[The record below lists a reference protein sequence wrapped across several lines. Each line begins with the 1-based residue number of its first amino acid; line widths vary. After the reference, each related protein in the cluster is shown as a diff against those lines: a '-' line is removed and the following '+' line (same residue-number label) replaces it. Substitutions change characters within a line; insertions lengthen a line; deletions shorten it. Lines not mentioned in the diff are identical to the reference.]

1 MAPKSDPKW
10 RGKRPIQ
17 PIIASGMSQQPFWI
31 TLLQWTIWGAH
42 TNFLFLMGKEH
53 TALNMIFSATYY
65 LELQN
70 AIYLFTSD
78 EMFDQVRLSMFYNV
92 KTTNLTFYW

>member
-1 MAPKSDPKW
+1 
-10 RGKRPIQ
+10 
-17 PIIASGMSQQPFWI
+17 
-31 TLLQWTIWGAH
+31 
-42 TNFLFLMGKEH
+42 MGKEH